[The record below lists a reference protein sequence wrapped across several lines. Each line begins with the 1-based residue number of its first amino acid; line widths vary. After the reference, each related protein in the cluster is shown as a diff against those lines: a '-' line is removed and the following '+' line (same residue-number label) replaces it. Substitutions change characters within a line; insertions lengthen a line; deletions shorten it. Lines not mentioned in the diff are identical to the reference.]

1 MKCFVQKINMVNISD
16 ILKYSDCDVGHYYM
30 QVSDGKIKTYHF
42 EKTQVVS
49 ERRQNPDEGNDEHD
63 HTEHNEDNGGSQ
75 EHSFQCFVL
84 LPLHLRIDA
93 DGQNK
98 APYQLKQI
106 TQIRS
111 DHLDLKQNKITG
123 GIINT
128 ILVMLLPL
136 KGRWVK
142 SNTKE
147 SMKYFSQGLKKS
159 NKDGHY

>member
-16 ILKYSDCDVGHYYM
+16 MLKYSDCDVDD
-30 QVSDGKIKTYHF
+30 STICKCDRKIKTYHF
-42 EKTQVVS
+42 EKRQVVS

-75 EHSFQCFVL
+75 EHSFQRFVP
-84 LPLHLRIDA
+84 LPLYLRINA

-98 APYQLKQI
+98 AAYQLKQI

-111 DHLDLKQNKITG
+111 DHLDLKQNKITD
-123 GIINT
+123 GIIDT

-136 KGRWVK
+136 KARWVK
-142 SNTKE
+142 SN
-147 SMKYFSQGLKKS
+147 KS
-159 NKDGHY
+159 P